1 MSKGPWRPLE
11 ERQAEKREREYRAEQ
26 RILKRAEREA
36 RKIKREAKRASREKA
51 EVERAAIT
59 LHNETSGFAP
69 HPHCMCCGGP
79 SDDTV
84 PIEGLDGP
92 AVGLVCLDCKAIFI

>member
-36 RKIKREAKRASREKA
+36 RRITREAKRARREKA
-51 EVERAAIT
+51 KLECAEIA
-59 LHNETSGFAP
+59 SGLE
-69 HPHCMCCGGP
+69 GGFKP
-79 SDDTV
+79 RIGCLYCSGGSEDTI
-84 PIEGLDGP
+84 PIEGLNGP
-92 AVGLVCLDCKAIFI
+92 SVGFVCLDCKAMFI